1 MNIISAYEHSLDKI
15 MDAIREEYNNLNQNQ
30 NEISDYL
37 KGLLF
42 AHKVMIEEFKKEQ
55 SRGL

>member
-15 MDAIREEYNNLNQNQ
+15 MDAIREEYNNLIQNQ